1 MKEMKAVL
9 FDLDGTLLDTLD
21 DLADATNATLSHFG
35 YPLRTRGE
43 VRRFVGN
50 GVEMLLRR
58 ALPAGTPDERVFEA
72 LAFFRADYEKRSRNR
87 TCPYAGI
94 PEMLAALREAGIA
107 IGVVSNKYDKAVR
120 ELCDYYFPTLIDL
133 PVGERAGVPKKPAP
147 DSLFLAMEALGVTAS
162 ETLYVGDSEVDVETA
177 HNAGLACV
185 SVLWGLRD
193 RDVLEAS
200 GATLFAET
208 VEELAA
214 ILRDFS
220 ENKA

>member
-1 MKEMKAVL
+1 MKKLKAVL

-21 DLADATNATLSHFG
+21 DLCDATNAALANYG
-35 YPLRTRGE
+35 YPARSRDE

-58 ALPAGTPDERVFEA
+58 ALPAGTPDERVYET

-87 TCPYAGI
+87 TCPYGGI
-94 PEMLAALREAGIA
+94 LDLLAELRAEGVR

-120 ELCDYYFPTLIDL
+120 ELCDYYFPGLIDL

-147 DSLFLAMEALGVTAS
+147 DSLFLAMEELDVTAS

-177 HNAGLACV
+177 HNAGLPCI

-193 RDVLEAS
+193 REDIEAA
-200 GATLFAET
+200 GASVFAAT
-208 VEELAA
+208 VEELSV
-214 ILRDFS
+214 ILHDFLGT
-220 ENKA
+220 KA